1 MLLDTGSHLLAVDG
15 LTVQRGSRPLVADL
29 SFGLDPGQMALL
41 VGPNGVGKTTLLR
54 TLAGLAPPTRGRV
67 TWSSTDIERLPPES
81 RADIVYRGHLDGLKK
96 DLSVRE
102 NLELYDALRGG
113 RGELE
118 GLLQELELAGIAE
131 RPLRFLSAGQ
141 RRRTA
146 LAALRVCRARL
157 WLLDEPMTNLDVAG
171 RNLVARWL
179 GEHVQQGGLAVLAT
193 HRPEEVAAS
202 GTLLIEL

>member
-1 MLLDTGSHLLAVDG
+1 MNTGSHLLAVDR
-15 LTVQRGSRPLVADL
+15 LTVQRGSRQLITDL

-54 TLAGLAPPTRGRV
+54 TLAGLAPATRGRV
-67 TWSSTDIERLPPES
+67 TWSSADIDRLSPES

-96 DLSVRE
+96 DLTVRE
-102 NLELYDALRGG
+102 NLQFYHALRGG
-113 RGELE
+113 AVDLT
-118 GLLQELELAGIAE
+118 GLLDELELTDIAE

-146 LAALRVCRARL
+146 LAALRACRARL

-179 GEHVQQGGLAVLAT
+179 AEHVKEGGIAVLAT
-193 HRPEEVAAS
+193 HRPEEVVAS